1 MLAEIMILYRKVV
14 VVHRI
19 YDYVIINGF
28 SIPCSNDANV
38 SKKFEVW
45 TSFFF
50 YYESCRQM
58 ECNISS

>member
-1 MLAEIMILYRKVV
+1 MLAEIIILYRKFV

-38 SKKFEVW
+38 SKKFEQ
-45 TSFFF
+45 TSL
-50 YYESCRQM
+50 
-58 ECNISS
+58 SSLHLFDENKVY

>member
-1 MLAEIMILYRKVV
+1 MLDEIIILYRKFV

-38 SKKFEVW
+38 NKKFK
-45 TSFFF
+45 
-50 YYESCRQM
+50 Q
-58 ECNISS
+58 SSLSSLQLFNENEICQIL